1 MQKKICSYVVSKENI
16 AAKRRNSMEQ
26 KKSNWLTWVIIAGIV
41 AVVAYSI
48 YLLYWKMYFV
58 GK

>member
-1 MQKKICSYVVSKENI
+1 MKGK
-16 AAKRRNSMEQ
+16 SM
-26 KKSNWLTWVIIAGIV
+26 KWLVRILIGLIV
-41 AVVAYSI
+41 AVLIYSI

>member
-1 MQKKICSYVVSKENI
+1 
-16 AAKRRNSMEQ
+16 MEK
-26 KKSNWLTWVIIAGIV
+26 KKSKWLSRMLIGFIV
-41 AVVAYSI
+41 TAILYSL